1 MSLNFNDLLK
11 TFTQSSSYTGARNYL
26 SSNVEIV
33 SKKLSSATEPYQDI
47 AKKNAGVATTF
58 ISEKVREVRSADS
71 ITNAIEIIV
80 GAILALFKVVLET
93 FQRLRQFLISEYRA
107 RSSAACVAVKGFIRD
122 MRTKAEE
129 LPKTPVGKKVE
140 EVSRKVL
147 GELRHDQAVDFIKT
161 NVIPHVN
168 KVVPISTEAS
178 TAQGSSSPELSNKK
192 PAAHRRK

>member
-1 MSLNFNDLLK
+1 MSLNFHDLLK
-11 TFTQSSSYTGARNYL
+11 TFMQSSSYTGARNYL

-58 ISEKVREVRSADS
+58 LSEKVREVRSADS
-71 ITNAIEIIV
+71 ITSAIEIIV
-80 GAILALFKVVLET
+80 GAILALFKVVIET
-93 FQRLRQFLISEYRA
+93 FQRLRRFLISEYRA
-107 RSSAACVAVKGFIRD
+107 RSSAACVAVKGFVQD

-147 GELRHDQAVDFIKT
+147 GELRHDQAIDFIKT

-168 KVVPISTEAS
+168 KVVPLSTEKS
-178 TAQGSSSPELSNKK
+178 TAELSNKK
-192 PAAHRRK
+192 QAAHRRK

>member
-1 MSLNFNDLLK
+1 MSLNFHDLLK
-11 TFTQSSSYTGARNYL
+11 TFMQSSSYTGARNYL

-58 ISEKVREVRSADS
+58 LSEKVREVRSADS
-71 ITNAIEIIV
+71 ITSAIEIIV
-80 GAILALFKVVLET
+80 GAILALFKVVIET
-93 FQRLRQFLISEYRA
+93 FQRLRRFLISEYRA
-107 RSSAACVAVKGFIRD
+107 RSSAASVAVKGFVQD
-122 MRTKAEE
+122 MRAKAEE

-147 GELRHDQAVDFIKT
+147 GELRHDQAIDFIKT

-168 KVVPISTEAS
+168 KVVPLSTEKS
-178 TAQGSSSPELSNKK
+178 TAELSNKK
-192 PAAHRRK
+192 QAAHRRK